1 MIGDYV
7 QRILAEFVGT
17 FALVLVAAG
26 TVIYGDLVASAL
38 AYGLIVAVM
47 VTSLAHVSGGHF
59 NPAVTL
65 AMYITRRIS
74 TPLALTYMIV
84 QFGAAALAALFLE
97 WILPSLQQVNDLHLG
112 APVLNSTLSIDT
124 GKGVAVE
131 AALTFFVVWVVFATM
146 ADAKATFKQIAGLAV
161 GLTIAAGALFGTF
174 LTGAAMNP
182 ARAFGPELVGNY
194 WKDWWVWYVGPFAGG
209 ILAAVFYELVYL
221 RPSGEPD
228 ATAWSVDD
236 EADETAVEAQEAADE
251 PPPATAA
258 TD

>member
-7 QRILAEFVGT
+7 QRIFAEFVGT
-17 FALVLVAAG
+17 FALVLIAAG

-38 AYGLIVAVM
+38 AYGLVVAVM
-47 VTSLAHVSGGHF
+47 VMSLAHVSGGHF

-65 AMYITRRIS
+65 AVFITRRIA
-74 TPLALTYMIV
+74 TPLALTYVIV

-112 APVLNSTLSIDT
+112 APTLNATLSVDT

-131 AALTFFVVWVVFATM
+131 AALTFFVVWTVFAVF
-146 ADAKATFKQIAGLAV
+146 ADARNTFKHVAGLAV
-161 GLTIAAGALFGTF
+161 GLAIAFGALFGTF

-194 WKDWWVWYVGPFAGG
+194 WTDWWVWYVGPFAGA
-209 ILAAVFYELVYL
+209 ILAAVFFELFYL
-221 RPSGEPD
+221 RQGQGTEATEARGE
-228 ATAWSVDD
+228 
-236 EADETAVEAQEAADE
+236 EAEEPVPAADE
-251 PPPATAA
+251 APEEPPPGTAA
-258 TD
+258 AG